1 AVRSHA
7 GEARGVWLMPRLC
20 RAVRLRGRRTTEAR
34 ALILTPAL
42 EWAVRRTR
50 GQRAA
55 RCACTSARPQS
66 PASMLAQFI
75 QAPGIAS
82 SFSEQAQSQSSTV
95 VFTVRITH
103 TALRLRWALDREGS
117 NG

>member
-1 AVRSHA
+1 
-7 GEARGVWLMPRLC
+7 MPRLC

-55 RCACTSARPQS
+55 RCACTSARLQS
-66 PASMLAQFI
+66 PVSLLTELI
-75 QAPGIAS
+75 QPQGIAS
-82 SFSEQAQSQSSTV
+82 GFSEQAQSQPSTF
-95 VFTVRITH
+95 VFKVRITH
-103 TALRLRWALDREGS
+103 TALRLRWVLDREVWQWVVVSGLS
-117 NG
+117 P